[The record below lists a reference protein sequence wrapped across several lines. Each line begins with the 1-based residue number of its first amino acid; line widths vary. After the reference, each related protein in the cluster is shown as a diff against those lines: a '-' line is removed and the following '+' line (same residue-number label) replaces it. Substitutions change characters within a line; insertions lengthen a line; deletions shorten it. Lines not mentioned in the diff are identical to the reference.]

1 MSLQIQN
8 AAINQQY
15 MLLPYQVTNHE
26 SKGYEEINS
35 YYYPRGPIKRVVSYF
50 RGSGGLIMYTG
61 NCEFYEFDHVARNV
75 LGKKSFESS
84 VQRTIFGGGKGFDL
98 PTMMASSLG
107 EVVERAMGSLVSFD
121 YDNKIVYGSYNEL
134 TKAGYPCMHPD
145 ELPLFADEQYAKPG
159 FEYDKFTPATF
170 VGWVEGRH
178 LLEPEKTIWVPSQIV
193 MPFSMLH
200 PKERMFCYATRGGLS
215 THITKELAMYH
226 GISEVL
232 ERDAVNVHWNTGHA
246 PKIIELDCEPKDYRV
261 KRILDHA
268 RTLVDD
274 ITLYLHMTDVE
285 HFYTVTAVGFVK
297 GFNKYNYISGGG
309 GGLSIE
315 DAILSALGEFAQAEG
330 SSRIILNCPQW
341 AYSERVKE
349 LFFVEEDVPV
359 EKFDI
364 FYKVIGHYG
373 YPSHAKNLQWY
384 LNGSGS
390 VKLSELMEYKG
401 PAGDSK
407 FDKIVKITEK
417 YQLDPIYFDFTLPC
431 LTTVKLHKV
440 FIKTLTPPYLH
451 SMPSY
456 GVDRYYEL
464 PMKMKWKDRKLSFDD
479 LTKSPQPYP

>member
-1 MSLQIQN
+1 MSPQIQSS
-8 AAINQQY
+8 AINQHY
-15 MLLPYQVTNHE
+15 MTLPYQVTNYE

-61 NCEFYEFDHVARNV
+61 NCEFYEFDHIARDV
-75 LGKKSFESS
+75 LGRNSFESS

-107 EVVERAMGSLVSFD
+107 EVVERAMGSLVSFE
-121 YDNKIVYGSYNEL
+121 YDDKIVYGSYHTL
-134 TKAGYPCMHPD
+134 TGQGYHCMHPA
-145 ELPLFADEQYAKPG
+145 ELPLFADEQYATTG
-159 FEYDKFTPATF
+159 FQYDKFTESTF
-170 VGWVEGRH
+170 TGWVKGCY
-178 LLEPEKTIWVPSQIV
+178 LLDEEKIIWVPSQIV

-200 PKERMFCYATRGGLS
+200 PKERMFCYATSGGLS
-215 THITKELAMYH
+215 THITKELAVYH

-246 PKIIELDCEPKDYRV
+246 PQIIELDCIPNDYRV
-261 KRILDHA
+261 RRILAHA
-268 RTLVDD
+268 QTLVDD
-274 ITLYLHMTDVE
+274 IKLYLHSTDIE
-285 HFYTVTAVGFVK
+285 GFYTVTAVGFMK

-384 LNGSGS
+384 LEGSGT
-390 VKLSELMEYKG
+390 VKLSELMENKKLSGHTKYE
-401 PAGDSK
+401 
-407 FDKIVKITEK
+407 KILNITK
-417 YQLDPIYFDFTLPC
+417 AHNLDPIFFDFTLPC
-431 LTTVKLHKV
+431 LNIVRLHKV
-440 FIKTLTPPYLH
+440 FIKGLTPPYLH

-464 PMKMKWKDRKLSFDD
+464 PQKLNWKDRKLTFDD

>member
-1 MSLQIQN
+1 MSVNIEST
-8 AAINQQY
+8 AINQQY
-15 MLLPYQVTNHE
+15 LSLPYITGSKE

-35 YYYPRGPIKRVVSYF
+35 YYYPRGPIKRVLSYF

-61 NCEFYEFDHVARNV
+61 NCEFYEFDHIARNI

-84 VQRTIFGGGKGFDL
+84 IQRTIFGGGKGFDL

-107 EVVERAMGSLVSFD
+107 EVIERAMGSFISFA
-121 YDNKIVYGSYNEL
+121 YDDQLIHGTYKTMLEKGFNCL
-134 TKAGYPCMHPD
+134 HPS
-145 ELPLFADEQYAKPG
+145 ELPLFADEQYEKEG
-159 FEYDKFTPATF
+159 FEYERFTEDTF
-170 VGWVEGRH
+170 VGWIQGEC
-178 LLEPEKTIWVPSQIV
+178 LLNGSENIWVPAQIV
-193 MPFSMLH
+193 MPFNLLH
-200 PKERMFCYATRGGLS
+200 PKENMFCYATSGGLA
-215 THITKELAMYH
+215 THITKELAVYH

-246 PKIIELDCEPKDYRV
+246 PKIIELDCMPDDFRV
-261 KRILDHA
+261 QRILEHA
-268 RTLVDD
+268 QTLVDN

-285 HFYTVTAVGFVK
+285 DFYTVTAVGFVE

-309 GGLSIE
+309 GGLTIE

-341 AYSERVKE
+341 VYSERVKE

-373 YPSHAKNLQWY
+373 YPSHAKKLQWY
-384 LNGSGS
+384 LEGSGK
-390 VKLSELMEYKG
+390 VKLSELM
-401 PAGDSK
+401 SK
-407 FDKIVKITEK
+407 PKKSECKFEQMLEISRKNG
-417 YQLDPIYFDFTLPC
+417 LNPIFFDFTLPNLQTVR
-431 LTTVKLHKV
+431 LTKV
-440 FIKTLTPPYLH
+440 FCTKLTPPYLH

-456 GVDRYYEL
+456 GVDRYFEL
-464 PMKMKWKDRKLSFDD
+464 PQKLNWKDRKLTFED